1 MCSIPSQSNST
12 QVEVN
17 MLEMFM
23 SNFMLNLVLK
33 ARYVVHEPEQHKV
46 DEVK

>member
-1 MCSIPSQSNST
+1 
-12 QVEVN
+12 
-17 MLEMFM
+17 MLMEM
-23 SNFMLNLVLK
+23 FMLNLVLK